1 MNTEMVYDED
11 RKRLNIKAYGS
22 ATVEG
27 FRALNTGMVEHPAW
41 QPGVKVLCDFSALDL
56 SNIYRQDAEGSAEFF
71 RSFGQKNK
79 GVRIACVMNNEL
91 DYGMAR
97 MWATLTTSHEVS
109 FEIMVYRSID
119 EAVSWL
125 HS

>member
-1 MNTEMVYDED
+1 VNTEMAYDD
-11 RKRLNIKAYGS
+11 DQKRLNIKAFGN
-22 ATVEG
+22 ATVDG
-27 FRALNTGMVEHPAW
+27 FRALNAGMVEHAEW
-41 QPGVKVLCDFSALDL
+41 KSGTKVLCDFRALDL

-71 RSFGQKNK
+71 RSFGEKNE
-79 GVRIACVMNNEL
+79 GVRIACVMNKEL

-97 MWATLTTSHEVS
+97 MWATLTMSHEVS

-119 EAVSWL
+119 DAVQWL